1 MEKIKAEFSNTYPD
15 AVKITHVQ
23 WFSLVNISIWLMF
36 NCIVIGVNPSFSLK
50 LVSSV
55 PM

>member
-15 AVKITHVQ
+15 AVKITHVK
-23 WFSLVNISIWLMF
+23 WFSLVNISIWLIFHCM
-36 NCIVIGVNPSFSLK
+36 VIGVNPLFSLTH
-50 LVSSV
+50 VSSV